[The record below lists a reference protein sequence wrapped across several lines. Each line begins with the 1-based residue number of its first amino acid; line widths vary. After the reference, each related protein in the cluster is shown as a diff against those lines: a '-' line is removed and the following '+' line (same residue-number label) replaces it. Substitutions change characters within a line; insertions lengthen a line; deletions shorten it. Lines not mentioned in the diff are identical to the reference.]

1 MKIRTYLKVAIKQL
15 RQRLLIF
22 FSKEGQGN
30 ISVVARDICII
41 YLENCVALS
50 AKFCE

>member
-30 ISVVARDICII
+30 ISVVARDICMYNISRELRGLVSKI
-41 YLENCVALS
+41 L
-50 AKFCE
+50 